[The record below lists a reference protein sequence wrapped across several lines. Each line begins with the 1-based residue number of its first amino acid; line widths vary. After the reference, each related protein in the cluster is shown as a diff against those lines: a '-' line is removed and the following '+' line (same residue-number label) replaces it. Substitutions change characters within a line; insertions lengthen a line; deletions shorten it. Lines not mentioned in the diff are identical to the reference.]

1 MENKLNILWASMSG
15 TAENV
20 ANTLNE
26 KAKSMGFDTNQLEL
40 NQVTMNDLLSM
51 KKVAIVTS
59 TTGEGDLPTNG
70 EDFWDDLK
78 NSNENF
84 KDLKYSVCALGDS
97 SHDIFCG
104 AGKKVDEKLTQLGAQ
119 RVLDRQDCDG
129 SDEGSDAWGNN
140 FLDKIKIEKVS

>member
-20 ANTLNE
+20 ADTLNE
-26 KAKSMGFDTNQLEL
+26 KAKLKGFVTNQLEL
-40 NQVTMNDLLSM
+40 NQVTMNDLSNM
-51 KKVAIVTS
+51 KNVAIVTS

-78 NSNENF
+78 NSDKN
-84 KDLKYSVCALGDS
+84 LKNLRYSVCALGDS

-104 AGKKVDEKLTQLGAQ
+104 AGRKVDEKLIQLGAQ
-119 RVLDRQDCDG
+119 KVLDRQDCDG
-129 SDEGSDAWGNN
+129 SDEGSDSWGNN
-140 FLDKIKIEKVS
+140 FLDKIKT

>member
-1 MENKLNILWASMSG
+1 MEKKLNILWASMSG

-20 ANTLNE
+20 ANLLNE
-26 KAKSMGFDTNQLEL
+26 KAKTSGFETDILEL
-40 NQVTMNDLLSM
+40 NQVTMNDLTQM
-51 KKVAIVTS
+51 KNVAIVTS

-70 EDFWDDLK
+70 EDFWEDLK
-78 NSNENF
+78 NTDKNF
-84 KDLKYSVCALGDS
+84 QNLKYSVCALGDS

-119 RVLDRQDCDG
+119 KVLDRQDCDG

-140 FLDKIKIEKVS
+140 FLEKIKN